1 MLITGYIPVIGAGIK
16 VFSPFSLLRHDLIT
30 QSDTVGSTN
39 PEVAAAHHFREK
51 HVLSR
56 VQVTSCMA
64 TEGSLLVPS
73 MSQTESSHLLG
84 SSVVLDAEGS
94 RASDTEALPC
104 EREDGVL
111 LVSAIQDSFTATGS
125 HSGRNR
131 ADG

>member
-1 MLITGYIPVIGAGIK
+1 M
-16 VFSPFSLLRHDLIT
+16 
-30 QSDTVGSTN
+30 
-39 PEVAAAHHFREK
+39 
-51 HVLSR
+51 
-56 VQVTSCMA
+56 
-64 TEGSLLVPS
+64 PS
-73 MSQTESSHLLG
+73 MSQTLHAVLSYMAQEHATESSHLLG